1 MLSSLPV
8 HFIFQAISCCYSM
21 WLYLL
26 LSFSS
31 SFPATVPPLLCAQS
45 ACRCRMNDKRGQG
58 RTGGGSQARECHAGC
73 WASWWDASALCRCGK
88 LCGVLLLTVHLLQ
101 SPGLSAAPLPAVTA
115 LRVKSSP
122 FLLKMSC
129 KYHHTGLVIP
139 SATSPLGHCTLL
151 HLNL

>member
-1 MLSSLPV
+1 MTKGDREGLVGAARPGNVMQAAGLP
-8 HFIFQAISCCYSM
+8 
-21 WLYLL
+21 
-26 LSFSS
+26 
-31 SFPATVPPLLCAQS
+31 
-45 ACRCRMNDKRGQG
+45 
-58 RTGGGSQARECHAGC
+58 
-73 WASWWDASALCRCGK
+73 WWDASALCRCGK